1 MDLIEKIKSIEKYV
15 CEYFEDLDLDDPV
28 EEGCF
33 AEYEEVRGATDKE
46 IHDFESHFNIVL
58 PKDLKEIYTYKNG
71 SRFFPLLPALIDNRD
86 YSFTLL
92 SLEEIKHLKE
102 YF

>member
-46 IHDFESHFNIVL
+46 IHDFENHFNIVL
-58 PKDLKEIYTYKNG
+58 PKDLKEIYT
-71 SRFFPLLPALIDNRD
+71 
-86 YSFTLL
+86 
-92 SLEEIKHLKE
+92 
-102 YF
+102 

>member
-46 IHDFESHFNIVL
+46 IHDFENHFNIVL

-71 SRFFPLLPALIDNRD
+71 SRFSPFYRHSLIIVTIHLPFYPWKKLN
-86 YSFTLL
+86 T
-92 SLEEIKHLKE
+92 
-102 YF
+102 

>member
-33 AEYEEVRGATDKE
+33 AEYEEVQGATDKE

-58 PKDLKEIYTYKNG
+58 PEDLKYIHIKTAVVFSPFYRHSLIIVTIH
-71 SRFFPLLPALIDNRD
+71 LPFYPWKKLN
-86 YSFTLL
+86 T
-92 SLEEIKHLKE
+92 
-102 YF
+102 